1 MLTLY
6 NIIDNENNNIDS
18 IDETYFEWWLQ
29 ELKDNGYVES
39 YHRAKSLTISD
50 NIVAN
55 YTVKNKNK
63 SNIISK
69 NVLQP
74 IVYTPDYVIVWTDK
88 ANGIFFIDLYGSS
101 QIDKEK
107 DKPMLYHKIWAQQ
120 FGNKY
125 VSIVDVKPSV
135 NQKFVKFTSSHTFVV
150 KQALLYKTLCI
161 FVDKIKVISLM
172 KSTFTPNRYLR
183 SDKNTTVRK
192 IKFNIKSLQT
202 YLSEWY

>member
-1 MLTLY
+1 MFTLY
-6 NIIDNENNNIDS
+6 NIIDNDNNETDS
-18 IDETYFEWWLQ
+18 IDEVYFEWWLQ

-50 NIVAN
+50 NITSD
-55 YTVKNKNK
+55 YSVKNKTRSVIVTK
-63 SNIISK
+63 NI
-69 NVLQP
+69 LQP

-88 ANGIFFIDLYGSS
+88 ANGIFFLDIYGSS
-101 QIDKEK
+101 TLTKEK
-107 DKPMLYHKIWAQQ
+107 DKPLLYHKIWAQQ

-135 NQKFVKFTSSHTFVV
+135 NQRFVKFTSSHTFVV

-172 KSTFTPNRYLR
+172 KSTFTPDRYLR

>member
-1 MLTLY
+1 MFTLY
-6 NIIDNENNNIDS
+6 NIIDNDNNETDS
-18 IDETYFEWWLQ
+18 IDEVYFEWWLQ

-50 NIVAN
+50 NITSD
-55 YTVKNKNK
+55 YTVKNKTK
-63 SNIISK
+63 SVIVTKNI
-69 NVLQP
+69 LQP

-88 ANGIFFIDLYGSS
+88 ANGIFFLDIYGSS
-101 QIDKEK
+101 ILSKEK
-107 DKPMLYHKIWAQQ
+107 DKPLLYHKIWAQKID
-120 FGNKY
+120 NKY
-125 VSIVDVKPSV
+125 VSIVDVKPSI
-135 NQKFVKFTSSHTFVV
+135 NQRFVKFTSSHTFVV

-172 KSTFTPNRYLR
+172 KSTFTPDRYLR